1 MTVFLLEAKPP
12 QAGWGRAVQ
21 EQTPFLQKRRKELVV
36 SCLVPELWSEGTYG
50 NSKQVLSSTSVMWFK
65 LEKKKPFLEHGAK
78 QAPGSN
84 GYMMNNKPS

>member
-1 MTVFLLEAKPP
+1 MTVFLP
-12 QAGWGRAVQ
+12 QAGWCRAVQ
-21 EQTPFLQKRRKELVV
+21 EQNPFLQKSRKKLVI

-65 LEKKKPFLEHGAK
+65 QKKKPFLEHGAK
-78 QAPGSN
+78 QASGSN

>member
-1 MTVFLLEAKPP
+1 M
-12 QAGWGRAVQ
+12 
-21 EQTPFLQKRRKELVV
+21 
-36 SCLVPELWSEGTYG
+36 G

-65 LEKKKPFLEHGAK
+65 HEKKKKIPFLEHGAK